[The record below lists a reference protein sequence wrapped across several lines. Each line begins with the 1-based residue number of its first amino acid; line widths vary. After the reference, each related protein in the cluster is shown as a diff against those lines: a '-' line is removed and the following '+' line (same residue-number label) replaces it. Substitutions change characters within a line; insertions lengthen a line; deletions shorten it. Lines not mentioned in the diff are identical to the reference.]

1 MVYLLLLVAI
11 GAITFAFGVVSSENA
26 LRRKLMEDFT
36 ALNAAIAKLQADV
49 NTLIAAKTQN
59 NQAAIDAATTAVN
72 AVDATVLAAT
82 PPQP

>member
-1 MVYLLLLVAI
+1 MVYFFLLVAV
-11 GAITFAFGVVSSENA
+11 GAITFAFGVVSEERS

-59 NQAAIDAATTAVN
+59 NQAAIDAATAAVN

-82 PPQP
+82 PQP